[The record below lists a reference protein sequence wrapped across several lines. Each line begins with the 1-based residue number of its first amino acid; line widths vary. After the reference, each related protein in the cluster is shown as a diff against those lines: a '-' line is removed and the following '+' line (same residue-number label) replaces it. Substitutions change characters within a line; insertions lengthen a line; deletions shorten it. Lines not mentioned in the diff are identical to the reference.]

1 MLPLPLRLVLEL
13 FGLFELD
20 VRLGLGIRRR
30 RRRRRRNGRVVVTV
44 VAAAG
49 AVVVF
54 VSVEF
59 CVLART
65 FE

>member
-20 VRLGLGIRRR
+20 VRLGLGVRLRRW
-30 RRRRRRNGRVVVTV
+30 NGRVVVTV

-54 VSVEF
+54 LSVEF
-59 CVLART
+59 CVFART
-65 FE
+65 LE

>member
-1 MLPLPLRLVLEL
+1 MLPLPLRLVSGL

-30 RRRRRRNGRVVVTV
+30 RRRWNGRVVVTVV

-54 VSVEF
+54 LSVEF